1 MEESAPYRGDYDCEE
16 EKCHTEAAKQ
26 RCHMFEGYTAKS
38 ARTPVWD
45 GPGSSEYI
53 PRSALR
59 QATRHGTKLRMSY
72 NHMKT

>member
-1 MEESAPYRGDYDCEE
+1 
-16 EKCHTEAAKQ
+16 
-26 RCHMFEGYTAKS
+26 MFEGYTAKS